1 MMNRVEEISDQY
13 QNILLFCEE
22 LGISIDDVLEH
33 NIQKANSRYDKD
45 GNAMKCPENR

>member
-1 MMNRVEEISDQY
+1 MINRVEEISDQY
-13 QNILLFCEE
+13 QNILLLCEE

-33 NIQKANSRYDKD
+33 NIQKVNSRYDKD